1 MDGGQGAPRRCRADA
16 GLAVRTSGVLL
27 AILAATATPVVAQ
40 PQPDAPGQRF
50 EILPR
55 DLPKPYATESA
66 GNSPETVRR
75 EAGMRPRVPK
85 GYRVNIFAEGLEHRS
100 EEHTSELQSLMRN
113 SYAGFCLQ

>member
-40 PQPDAPGQRF
+40 PQPDAPGPRF

-55 DLPKPYATESA
+55 ATPKPYATESA
-66 GNSPETVRR
+66 GTSHEPVRR

-85 GYRVNIFAEGLEHRS
+85 GSHVTISAEGLDTALTLNMGTRPQVL
-100 EEHTSELQSLMRN
+100 T
-113 SYAGFCLQ
+113 